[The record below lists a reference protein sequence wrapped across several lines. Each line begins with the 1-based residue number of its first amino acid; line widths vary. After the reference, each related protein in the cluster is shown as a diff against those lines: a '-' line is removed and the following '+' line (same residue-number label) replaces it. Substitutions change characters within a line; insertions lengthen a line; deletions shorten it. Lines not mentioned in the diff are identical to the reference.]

1 MNGAGQPTAPTFNPL
16 TIRQQTEIMKANR
29 IEIFIPVSAIVDR
42 SIVRT
47 GWNAAKA
54 IGGKYRGSAWH
65 PIWKVWIVTV
75 EIA

>member
-1 MNGAGQPTAPTFNPL
+1 
-16 TIRQQTEIMKANR
+16 MKANR